1 MANNTGFLLIV
12 GLGALLFLG
21 RGRQPADVEE
31 IVDDTVSTT
40 GVSTFDDTIGGSTST
55 AIVSSKQQSDDTA
68 TIVIAKDAVQ
78 IGSDVITVTELEVRR
93 SEQIKKQVFDWSAG
107 VLPST
112 TIGAAPVSQG
122 DIEAVAIE
130 AGEFV
135 YGGAPRPT
143 ATAIPVWNN
152 RYGWYWK
159 NPIGGAVGPGG
170 KEWTPS
176 DTSTNMGSPGTNIGP
191 VLPPGWT
198 QNRGGSA
205 DFTGIIEHDF
215 SLA

>member
-1 MANNTGFLLIV
+1 MPNNTGFLLLV

-40 GVSTFDDTIGGSTST
+40 GVSTFDDTIGGFTST
-55 AIVSSKQQSDDTA
+55 AVVSSKQQSDDTE
-68 TIVIAKDAVQ
+68 TIVVAKDAVQ
-78 IGSDVITVTELEVRR
+78 IGSEVITVTEQAVRR
-93 SEQIKKQVFDWSAG
+93 SEQVKKQVFDWSAG

-122 DIEAVAIE
+122 DIEAVALE

-143 ATAIPVWNN
+143 ATAMPVWNN

-170 KEWTPS
+170 KEWTPG
-176 DTSTNMGSPGTNIGP
+176 DTSTNMGSPGTNIGMT
-191 VLPPGWT
+191 LPPGWKK
-198 QNRGGSA
+198 NPGGSA
-205 DFTGIIEHDF
+205 NWVGLPEHDF
-215 SLA
+215 EMA

>member
-1 MANNTGFLLIV
+1 MPNNTGFVFMV

-31 IVDDTVSTT
+31 IVDDTGSATV
-40 GVSTFDDTIGGSTST
+40 VSTFDDTIGGFTSIN
-55 AIVSSKQQSDDTA
+55 IVSGTHQPDDTD
-68 TIVIAKDAVQ
+68 TLVIAKDTVQ
-78 IGSDVITVTELEVRR
+78 IGTEVMTVTEQAVRR

-107 VLPST
+107 ALPST

-122 DIEAVAIE
+122 DIDKVAIE

-143 ATAIPVWNN
+143 ATAMPVWNN
-152 RYGWYWK
+152 TYGWYWK

-170 KEWTPS
+170 KEWTPG